1 MVETQQFATFY
12 LDRLLFGVEVK
23 QVQEVIRFQEMTRVP
38 LAPAV
43 IRGLINLRG
52 QIVTAVD
59 LRRRLGLSELE
70 PSRLP
75 MNVVVRTV
83 DGAVSLLV
91 DEIGDVVEVS
101 ADAFECPP
109 ETVTGATR
117 DLIRGVYKMSDGL
130 LRVLDTQRAVQVG
143 GDAADASRAVA
154 LDAADDAPIVDAPVP
169 AASLFERLGGRP
181 ALEAVIDALYERI
194 LADDELADF
203 FGATD
208 IARLKRQQADFLG
221 QAFGGPAIY
230 RGASMQQA
238 HAGMGVRG
246 HHFDRVAGHLGSA
259 LEALGVRED
268 LAAEV
273 LGIAGSLKKQI
284 VAARAA

>member
-43 IRGLINLRG
+43 VRGLINLRG

-59 LRRRLGLSELE
+59 LRRRLGLPDLE
-70 PSRLP
+70 RERLP
-75 MNVVVRTV
+75 MNIVVRTS

-101 ADAFECPP
+101 SDAFECPP
-109 ETVTGATR
+109 ETVSGAAR

-130 LRVLDTQRAVQVG
+130 LRVLDTQRSVQVG
-143 GDAADASRAVA
+143 ADQIDESRAVS
-154 LDAADDAPIVDAPVP
+154 LAAVEDAPIVDAST
-169 AASLFERLGGRP
+169 AEASLLERLGGRP
-181 ALEAVIDALYERI
+181 ALEAAIDAMYERV
-194 LADDELADF
+194 LADAELADF
-203 FGATD
+203 FGGAD
-208 IARLKRQQADFLG
+208 MERLKRQQADFLA
-221 QAFGGPAIY
+221 QAFGGPAVY
-230 RGASMQQA
+230 RGPSMQQA
-238 HAGMGVRG
+238 HAGMDVRG
-246 HHFDRVAGHLGSA
+246 HHFDRVARHLELA
-259 LEALGVRED
+259 LGALGVRED
-268 LAAEV
+268 LVGEV
-273 LGIAGSLKKQI
+273 LGIAGSLKTQI